1 MSLGRKIDR
10 AVNHLPDPHHGIG
23 VTRGGQD
30 GLQSQGELQGGLGQ
44 TELLARVGDGAEEHV
59 VAGESLDGL
68 DQHCVHP
75 QLQLVGELV
84 GGEELEVMVHDD
96 GASAVVDAVPPVLPR

>member
-1 MSLGRKIDR
+1 M
-10 AVNHLPDPHHGIG
+10 
-23 VTRGGQD
+23 TRGGQD

-96 GASAVVDAVPPVLPR
+96 GASAVVDAVPPVLPGQPDLLPLKQLPTCTTSCHD